1 MELILEIISRVV
13 LIGYYLMMLLL
24 AWRQVQVRLLPNS
37 QYVIYSNYVQEKNKS
52 QYESKVDYYKSIFK
66 GILIQLVGLLWA
78 SFVVDHIWFTV
89 ISMIT
94 MVFILI
100 EAILVNWTF
109 SQKMKLKD
117 WIALYMKRVAGVISD
132 GYLLIT
138 LIALCFVY

>member
-1 MELILEIISRVV
+1 MELIVEIISRVV
-13 LIGYYLMMLLL
+13 LVGYYLMMLLL

-52 QYESKVDYYKSIFK
+52 QYESKAHYYKSIFK
-66 GILIQLVGLLWA
+66 GILMQLVGLLWA

-132 GYLLIT
+132 GYLVIT

>member
-66 GILIQLVGLLWA
+66 GILMQLVGLLWA

-132 GYLLIT
+132 GYLVIT

>member
-1 MELILEIISRVV
+1 MELIVEIISRVV
-13 LIGYYLMMLLL
+13 LVGYYLMMLLL

-132 GYLLIT
+132 GYLVIT

>member
-100 EAILVNWTF
+100 EAILVNWTV

-132 GYLLIT
+132 GYLVIT

>member
-132 GYLLIT
+132 GYLVIT
-138 LIALCFVY
+138 LIAPCFVY

>member
-24 AWRQVQVRLLPNS
+24 AWRQVQVRLLPNA

-94 MVFILI
+94 TVFILI
-100 EAILVNWTF
+100 EAILLNWTF

-117 WIALYMKRVAGVISD
+117 WLALYMKRVAGVIGD
-132 GYLLIT
+132 GYLVIT

>member
-1 MELILEIISRVV
+1 MELILEIIARVV

-52 QYESKVDYYKSIFK
+52 QYESRVDYYKSIFK

-132 GYLLIT
+132 GYLVIT

>member
-1 MELILEIISRVV
+1 MELIVEIISRVV
-13 LIGYYLMMLLL
+13 LVGYYLMMLLL
-24 AWRQVQVRLLPNS
+24 AWRQVQVRLLPNA

-52 QYESKVDYYKSIFK
+52 QYESKAHYYKSIFK
-66 GILIQLVGLLWA
+66 GILMQLVGLLWA

-94 MVFILI
+94 TVFILI

-132 GYLLIT
+132 GYLVIT

>member
-1 MELILEIISRVV
+1 M
-13 LIGYYLMMLLL
+13 
-24 AWRQVQVRLLPNS
+24 
-37 QYVIYSNYVQEKNKS
+37 
-52 QYESKVDYYKSIFK
+52 
-66 GILIQLVGLLWA
+66 IQLVGLLWA

-117 WIALYMKRVAGVISD
+117 RIALYMKRVAGVISD
-132 GYLLIT
+132 GYLVIT

>member
-1 MELILEIISRVV
+1 MELILEIISRVL

-132 GYLLIT
+132 GYLVIT

>member
-117 WIALYMKRVAGVISD
+117 WIALYMKRVAGVIID
-132 GYLLIT
+132 GYLVIT

>member
-24 AWRQVQVRLLPNS
+24 AWRQVQVRLLPNA

-52 QYESKVDYYKSIFK
+52 QYESKAHYYKSIFK

-132 GYLLIT
+132 GYLVIT

>member
-52 QYESKVDYYKSIFK
+52 QYESKAHYYKSIFK
-66 GILIQLVGLLWA
+66 GILMQLVGLLWA

-94 MVFILI
+94 TVFILI

-132 GYLLIT
+132 GYLVIT

>member
-52 QYESKVDYYKSIFK
+52 QYESRVDYYKSIFK

-132 GYLLIT
+132 GYLVIT

>member
-132 GYLLIT
+132 GYLVIT

>member
-24 AWRQVQVRLLPNS
+24 AWRQVQVRLLPNA

-52 QYESKVDYYKSIFK
+52 QYESKAHYYKSIFK
-66 GILIQLVGLLWA
+66 GILMQLVGLLWA

-117 WIALYMKRVAGVISD
+117 WIALYMKRVAGVIID
-132 GYLLIT
+132 GYLVIT

>member
-24 AWRQVQVRLLPNS
+24 AWRQVQVRLLPNA

-132 GYLLIT
+132 GYLVIT

>member
-24 AWRQVQVRLLPNS
+24 AWRQVQV
-37 QYVIYSNYVQEKNKS
+37 KNKS

-117 WIALYMKRVAGVISD
+117 WIALYMKRVAGVIGD
-132 GYLLIT
+132 GYLVIT

>member
-78 SFVVDHIWFTV
+78 SFVVDTV

-132 GYLLIT
+132 GYLVIT

>member
-52 QYESKVDYYKSIFK
+52 QYESKAHYYKSIFK

-132 GYLLIT
+132 GYLVIT

>member
-24 AWRQVQVRLLPNS
+24 AWRQVQVRLLPNA

-117 WIALYMKRVAGVISD
+117 WIALYMKRVAGVIID
-132 GYLLIT
+132 GYLVIT

>member
-13 LIGYYLMMLLL
+13 LVSYYLMMLLL
-24 AWRQVQVRLLPNS
+24 AWRQVQVRLLPNA

-66 GILIQLVGLLWA
+66 GILMQLVGLLWA
-78 SFVVDHIWFTV
+78 NFVVDHIWFTV

-94 MVFILI
+94 TVFILI

-117 WIALYMKRVAGVISD
+117 WIALYMKRVAGIIGD
-132 GYLLIT
+132 GYL
-138 LIALCFVY
+138 V

>member
-13 LIGYYLMMLLL
+13 LVGYYLMMLLL
-24 AWRQVQVRLLPNS
+24 AWRQVQVRLLPNA

-132 GYLLIT
+132 GYLVIT

>member
-13 LIGYYLMMLLL
+13 LVGYYLMMLLL
-24 AWRQVQVRLLPNS
+24 AWRQVQVRLLPNA

-94 MVFILI
+94 TVFILI
-100 EAILVNWTF
+100 EAILLNWTF

-132 GYLLIT
+132 GYLVIT

>member
-52 QYESKVDYYKSIFK
+52 QYESKAHYYKSIFK
-66 GILIQLVGLLWA
+66 GILMQLVGLLWA

-132 GYLLIT
+132 GYLVIT

>member
-13 LIGYYLMMLLL
+13 LVSYYLMMLLL
-24 AWRQVQVRLLPNS
+24 AWRQVQVRLLPNA

-66 GILIQLVGLLWA
+66 GILMQLVGLLWA
-78 SFVVDHIWFTV
+78 NFVVDHIWFTV

-94 MVFILI
+94 TVFILI

-117 WIALYMKRVAGVISD
+117 WIALYMKRVAGIIGD
-132 GYLLIT
+132 GYLVIT
-138 LIALCFVY
+138 VISLCFVY

>member
-132 GYLLIT
+132 GYLVIT
-138 LIALCFVY
+138 LIALCLVY

>member
-24 AWRQVQVRLLPNS
+24 AWRQVQVRLLPNA

-94 MVFILI
+94 TVFILI
-100 EAILVNWTF
+100 EAILLNWTF

-117 WIALYMKRVAGVISD
+117 WIALYMKRVAGVIID
-132 GYLLIT
+132 GYLVIT

>member
-13 LIGYYLMMLLL
+13 LVGYYLMMLLL

-117 WIALYMKRVAGVISD
+117 WIALYMKRVAGVIID
-132 GYLLIT
+132 GYLVIT

>member
-13 LIGYYLMMLLL
+13 LVGYYLMMLLL
-24 AWRQVQVRLLPNS
+24 AWRQVQVRLLPNA
-37 QYVIYSNYVQEKNKS
+37 QYVIYSNYVKEKNKS
-52 QYESKVDYYKSIFK
+52 QYESQAHYYKSIFK
-66 GILIQLVGLLWA
+66 GILMQLVGLLWA
-78 SFVVDHIWFTV
+78 SFVVHHIWFTV

-94 MVFILI
+94 TVFILL

-117 WIALYMKRVAGVISD
+117 WIVLYVKRVAGIIGD
-132 GYLLIT
+132 GYIVIT

>member
-1 MELILEIISRVV
+1 MELILEIISHVV

-24 AWRQVQVRLLPNS
+24 AWRQVQVRLLPNA

-117 WIALYMKRVAGVISD
+117 WIALYMKRVAGVIID
-132 GYLLIT
+132 GYLVIT

>member
-1 MELILEIISRVV
+1 MELIVEIISRVV
-13 LIGYYLMMLLL
+13 LVGYYLMMLLL
-24 AWRQVQVRLLPNS
+24 AWRQVQVRLLPNA
-37 QYVIYSNYVQEKNKS
+37 QYVIYSN
-52 QYESKVDYYKSIFK
+52 YKSIFK

-94 MVFILI
+94 TVFILI

-117 WIALYMKRVAGVISD
+117 WIALYMKRVAGVIGD
-132 GYLLIT
+132 GYLVIT